1 MWAVIPVKQ
10 ISQAKQR
17 LSKILSPVE
26 RRDFFSAMLEDVL
39 GMMVKIDFFEKI
51 ILATNCPHAIAIA
64 GRHGITHFETGPDGG
79 LNLAAGEAVN
89 HLLEN
94 GISDMFLIP
103 ADIPLINEEEI
114 NSVIKSHPSAPSL
127 SIIPSKN
134 KLGTNCVLLSPP
146 SRMPLKFGPDS
157 YFRHLEI
164 AQTNGLQ
171 VNSMELKGFGHDIDE
186 PKDLFELLKIEG
198 DTRCQKYLQE
208 LKKLKKFTH

>member
-17 LSKILSPVE
+17 LSKILSSEE

-39 GMMVKIDFFEKI
+39 SMMVKIDFFEKI
-51 ILATNCPHAIAIA
+51 ILATNCPHAISIA
-64 GRHGITHFETGPDGG
+64 GRHGITHFETGPDDG
-79 LNLAAGEAVN
+79 LNQAAGETVN

-103 ADIPLINEEEI
+103 ADIPLITVEEI
-114 NSVIKSHPSAPSL
+114 NSAIKAHPSAPAL
-127 SIIPSKN
+127 TIIPSRD
-134 KLGTNCVLLSPP
+134 KLGSNCLLLSPP

-164 AQTNGLQ
+164 AKSNGLKI
-171 VNSMELKGFGHDIDE
+171 NSMELPGFGLDIDE
-186 PKDLFELLKIEG
+186 PKDLFQLLKEERK
-198 DTRCQKYLQE
+198 TLSQKYLLHLNLLE
-208 LKKLKKFTH
+208 N

>member
-17 LSKILSPVE
+17 LSKILSSEE

-39 GMMVKIDFFEKI
+39 SMMVKIDFFEKI
-51 ILATNCPHAIAIA
+51 ILATNCPHAISIA
-64 GRHGITHFETGPDGG
+64 GRHGITHFETGPDDG
-79 LNLAAGEAVN
+79 LNQAAGETVN

-103 ADIPLINEEEI
+103 ADIPLITEEEI
-114 NSVIKSHPSAPSL
+114 NSAIKAHPSAPSL
-127 SIIPSKN
+127 TIIPSRD
-134 KLGTNCVLLSPP
+134 KLGSNCLLLSPP

-164 AQTNGLQ
+164 AKSNGLKI
-171 VNSMELKGFGHDIDE
+171 NPMELPGFGLDIDE
-186 PKDLFELLKIEG
+186 PKDLFQLLKAEG
-198 DTRCQKYLQE
+198 KTLSQKYLLQLNL
-208 LKKLKKFTH
+208 LKN

>member
-17 LSKILSPVE
+17 LSKILSSEE

-39 GMMVKIDFFEKI
+39 SMMVKIDFFEKI
-51 ILATNCPHAIAIA
+51 ILATNCPHAISIG
-64 GRHGITHFETGPDGG
+64 GRHGITHFETGPDDG
-79 LNLAAGEAVN
+79 LNLAAGETVN

-103 ADIPLINEEEI
+103 ADIPLITEEEI
-114 NSVIKSHPSAPSL
+114 NSAIKAHPSAPSL
-127 SIIPSKN
+127 TIIPSRD
-134 KLGTNCVLLSPP
+134 KLGSNCLLLSPP

-164 AQTNGLQ
+164 AKSNGLKI
-171 VNSMELKGFGHDIDE
+171 NPMELPGFGLDIDE
-186 PKDLFELLKIEG
+186 PKDLFQLLKAEG
-198 DTRCQKYLQE
+198 KTLSQKYLLQLNL
-208 LKKLKKFTH
+208 LKN